1 MVMTLSILC
10 ILYLAALISTIV
22 SMMGKCPLFVP
33 VLLMSIGLLLSC
45 LSLR

>member
-1 MVMTLSILC
+1 MTVLC

-22 SMMGKCPLFVP
+22 SIMNRCPLYVP
-33 VLLMSIGLLLSC
+33 VLLMSIGLLLGC

>member
-1 MVMTLSILC
+1 MTLSILC

-22 SMMGKCPLFVP
+22 SIIGRCPLYVP
-33 VLLMSIGLLLSC
+33 VLFIAIGLTLSC